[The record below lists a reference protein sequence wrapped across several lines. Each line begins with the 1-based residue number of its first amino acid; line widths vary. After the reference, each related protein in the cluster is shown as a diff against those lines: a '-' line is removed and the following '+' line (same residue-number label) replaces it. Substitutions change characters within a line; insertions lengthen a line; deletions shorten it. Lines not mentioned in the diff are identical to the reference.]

1 MVSIIIPS
9 FDSSSFLK
17 ECIESIRLSTF
28 HHQCEILIGIDH
40 CQSTL
45 DYIVENKDEFK
56 DATVVFFKNN
66 VGPYVVK
73 NTLVD
78 LAKNE
83 KILFFD
89 SDDIINE
96 DTLNSFNDKI
106 ENYDFVRL
114 TYRNFDTDSKN
125 IGCIESE
132 IFSDAVI
139 GIKKSVF
146 NELNGFYSWR
156 CAADSEFS
164 ERLRHAEKI
173 GMTLSGISYNR
184 RVHDNNLTVKED
196 TNLKS
201 KKRLEYRTII
211 SENRKNGNWPNP
223 ETKFTEDYN
232 KIEL

>member
-9 FDSSSFLK
+9 FDSSAFLK
-17 ECIESIRLSTF
+17 ECIESIRSSSF
-28 HHQCEILIGIDH
+28 HHQYEILIGIDH

-45 DYIVENKDEFK
+45 DYIKENNQEFK
-56 DATVVFFKNN
+56 DVTVLYFQKN
-66 VGPYVVK
+66 VGPYVIK

-89 SDDIINE
+89 SDDIMNS
-96 DTLNSFNDKI
+96 DTLDSFNEEID
-106 ENYDFVRL
+106 NYDFVRL

-125 IGCIESE
+125 IGSIESE
-132 IFSDAVI
+132 ILSDAVI

-146 NELNGFYSWR
+146 NELNGFYPWR

-164 ERLRHAEKI
+164 ERLVHFQKI
-173 GMTLSGISYNR
+173 GTTLSGISYNR
-184 RVHDNNLTVKED
+184 RIHENNLTVKKD

-201 KKRLEYRTII
+201 KKRSGYRFII
-211 SENRKNGNWPNP
+211 GENRKKGDWPNP
-223 ETKFTEDYN
+223 EIKYTEDYN